1 MAGKELAIV
10 TAFGKDRTG
19 LVAGV
24 SRALAENNVNIEDL
38 GQTIMQDMF
47 AMMMLVD
54 VGNAKCDFEGLQK
67 RLDRAGRKLGL
78 EIRIQHK
85 DIFEYM
91 HRV

>member
-1 MAGKELAIV
+1 MAKELAVV

-24 SRALAENNVNIEDL
+24 TKALAENQVNIEDL

-47 AMMMLVD
+47 AMMILVD
-54 VGNAKCDFEGLQK
+54 ISKCKCDFETLQK
-67 RLDRAGRKLGL
+67 KLAEEGKKLGL
-78 EIRIQHK
+78 QVLIQHK